1 MARSCESY
9 DPSSSLET
17 KDLSRRGMLAGLVG
31 GATMLLAGCGKRDR
45 IAVPPDYPT
54 QSASPSE
61 SPSASPSPSET
72 IDPEVLARR
81 QAREKYEQRRK
92 EYEDMDPRV
101 FASLPDKKRLAPYE
115 IDRTYAKES
124 GRIKSPNND
133 LYNPSKGVKPSKY
146 CLEPASETD
155 SPEAVAAKVLSP
167 LVAALDSFPLNAN
180 YMRMVASASVYGDP
194 ELRESVLNDML
205 FKKKISGPEYDGR
218 KAIVSALEA
227 RIKSRETGKPA
238 AEMFPILEPRFGTAE
253 PYVDPNTG
261 ETLLTKGLQI
271 FTIAEPSK
279 TKVGIAWRVVKNEG
293 LWQIVDNEVGDLKA
307 ALD

>member
-1 MARSCESY
+1 MERHNH
-9 DPSSSLET
+9 DPSSSLAENRLT
-17 KDLSRRGMLAGLVG
+17 RRRVLAGVVG
-31 GATMLLAGCGKRDR
+31 GATMLIVGCGKDR
-45 IAVPPDYPT
+45 VAVPPDYST

-205 FKKKISGPEYDGR
+205 FKKKISGPVYDGK
-218 KAIVSALEA
+218 KAIVSTLRA
-227 RIKSRETGKPA
+227 RVESHERGKPA

>member
-1 MARSCESY
+1 MARSHESY
-9 DPSSSLET
+9 DPSSSDKLT
-17 KDLSRRGMLAGLVG
+17 RRGILAGLVG
-31 GATMLLAGCGKRDR
+31 GATMLLAGCGERDR
-45 IAVPPDYPT
+45 IAVPEKSPSS
-54 QSASPSE
+54 SASLDPSE
-61 SPSASPSPSET
+61 SPSVSPSPSET

-101 FASLPDKKRLAPYE
+101 FASLPYKKRLAPYE
-115 IDRTYAKES
+115 IDHTYAKES

-133 LYNPSKGVKPSKY
+133 LYNPSKGVKPSKH

-253 PYVDPNTG
+253 PYVDPETG
-261 ETLLTKGLQI
+261 ETLLTHGLQI
-271 FTIAEPSK
+271 FTIAQPSN
-279 TKVGIAWRVVKNEG
+279 TKVGIAWRVVKKGG